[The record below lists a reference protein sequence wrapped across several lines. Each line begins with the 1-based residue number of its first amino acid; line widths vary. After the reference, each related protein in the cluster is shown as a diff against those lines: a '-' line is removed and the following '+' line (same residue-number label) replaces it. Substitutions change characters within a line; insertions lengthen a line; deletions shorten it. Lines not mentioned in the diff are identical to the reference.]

1 MRSENIS
8 RTEDFMDTERNEEFV
23 EEIKKR
29 LSEYRFYHS
38 LNVAD
43 EARRLAKKY
52 GADED
57 KAFTAGLIHD
67 IMKDTDYKTQREII
81 EKYSHKMTPTELA
94 NPKIWH
100 AMSGEAFLR
109 HELNVTDEEIL
120 SAVRYHTTARE
131 NMSLLEKVLYIA
143 DYTSAERNYP
153 DVDVIREKADRSLEE
168 AMLYGLRFTIKE
180 CVDLGAVVHPDSIL
194 AYNEVAISEKE
205 KAGKDENNAD
215 KGTA

>member
-1 MRSENIS
+1 
-8 RTEDFMDTERNEEFV
+8 MDTERNEEFV

-109 HELNVTDEEIL
+109 HGLNVTDGEIL

-153 DVDVIREKADRSLEE
+153 DVDVIREKAERSLEE
-168 AMLYGLRFTIKE
+168 AILYGLSFTIKE
-180 CVDLGAVVHPDSIL
+180 CVDSGAVIHPDSIL
-194 AYNEVAISEKE
+194 AYNEVAIFEKE

>member
-1 MRSENIS
+1 MSENIS
-8 RTEDFMDTERNEEFV
+8 RTEYFMDTQRNEEFV

-43 EARRLAKKY
+43 EAKRLAKKY

-67 IMKDTDYKTQREII
+67 IMKDTDYETQRELI

-100 AMSGEAFLR
+100 AMSGEVFLR
-109 HELNVTDEEIL
+109 HELNVKDEDIL
-120 SAVRYHTTARE
+120 SAVRYHTTARD
-131 NMSLLEKVLYIA
+131 NMSLLEKILYIA

-153 DVDVIREKADRSLEE
+153 DVDVIREKAERSLEE
-168 AMLYGLRFTIKE
+168 AMLYGLQFTIKE
-180 CVDLGAVVHPDSIL
+180 NVEAGAVVHPDSIL

-205 KAGKDENNAD
+205 KARKDESNAD
-215 KGTA
+215 

>member
-1 MRSENIS
+1 MSENIL
-8 RTEDFMDTERNEEFV
+8 RTEDFMDTQRNEEFV

-43 EARRLAKKY
+43 EAKRLAKKY

-67 IMKDTDYKTQREII
+67 IMKDTDYEAQRELI
-81 EKYSHKMTPTELA
+81 EKYSRKMTPTELA

-100 AMSGEAFLR
+100 AMSGEVFLR
-109 HELNVTDEEIL
+109 HKLNVKDEDIL
-120 SAVRYHTTARE
+120 SAVRYHTTARD

-153 DVDVIREKADRSLEE
+153 DVDVIREKAERSLEE
-168 AMLYGLRFTIKE
+168 AMLYGLQFTIKE
-180 CVDLGAVVHPDSIL
+180 NVEAGAVVHPDSIL

-205 KAGKDENNAD
+205 KARKDESNAD
-215 KGTA
+215 

>member
-1 MRSENIS
+1 MSENIS
-8 RTEDFMDTERNEEFV
+8 RTEDFMDTQRNEEFV

-43 EARRLAKKY
+43 EAKRLAKKY

-67 IMKDTDYKTQREII
+67 IMKDTDYETQRELI

-100 AMSGEAFLR
+100 AMSGEVFLR
-109 HELNVTDEEIL
+109 HELNVKDEDIL
-120 SAVRYHTTARE
+120 SAVRYHTTARD

-153 DVDVIREKADRSLEE
+153 DVDVIREKAERSLEE
-168 AMLYGLRFTIKE
+168 AMLYGLQFTIKE
-180 CVDLGAVVHPDSIL
+180 NVEAGAVVHPDSIL
-194 AYNEVAISEKE
+194 AYNEVAIYEKE
-205 KAGKDENNAD
+205 KARKDESNAD
-215 KGTA
+215 

>member
-1 MRSENIS
+1 
-8 RTEDFMDTERNEEFV
+8 MDTQRNEEFV

-43 EARRLAKKY
+43 EAKRLAKKY

-67 IMKDTDYKTQREII
+67 IMKDTDYEAQRELI

-100 AMSGEAFLR
+100 AMSGEVFLR
-109 HELNVTDEEIL
+109 HELNVKDEEIL
-120 SAVRYHTTARE
+120 SAGR
-131 NMSLLEKVLYIA
+131 YIA

-153 DVDVIREKADRSLEE
+153 DVDVIREKAERSLEE
-168 AMLYGLRFTIKE
+168 AMLYGLQFTIKE
-180 CVDLGAVVHPDSIL
+180 NVEAGAVVHPDSIL

-205 KAGKDENNAD
+205 KARKDESNAD
-215 KGTA
+215 

>member
-1 MRSENIS
+1 
-8 RTEDFMDTERNEEFV
+8 MDTQRNEEFV

-43 EARRLAKKY
+43 EAKRLAKKY

-67 IMKDTDYKTQREII
+67 IMKDTDYEAQRELI
-81 EKYSHKMTPTELA
+81 EKYSHKMTLTELA

-100 AMSGEAFLR
+100 AMSGEVFLR
-109 HELNVTDEEIL
+109 HELNVKDEDIL

-153 DVDVIREKADRSLEE
+153 DVDVIREKAERSLEE
-168 AMLYGLRFTIKE
+168 AMLYGLQFTIKE
-180 CVDLGAVVHPDSIL
+180 NVEAGAVVHPDSIL

-205 KAGKDENNAD
+205 KARKDESNAD
-215 KGTA
+215 

>member
-1 MRSENIS
+1 MSENIS
-8 RTEDFMDTERNEEFV
+8 RTEDFMDTQRNEEFV

-43 EARRLAKKY
+43 EAKRLAKKY

-67 IMKDTDYKTQREII
+67 IMKDTDYETQRELI

-100 AMSGEAFLR
+100 AMSGEVFLR
-109 HELNVTDEEIL
+109 HELNVKDEDIL
-120 SAVRYHTTARE
+120 SAVRYHTTARD

-153 DVDVIREKADRSLEE
+153 DVDVIREKAERSLEE
-168 AMLYGLRFTIKE
+168 AMLYGLQFTIKE
-180 CVDLGAVVHPDSIL
+180 NVEAGAVVHPDSIL

-205 KAGKDENNAD
+205 KARKDESNAD
-215 KGTA
+215 